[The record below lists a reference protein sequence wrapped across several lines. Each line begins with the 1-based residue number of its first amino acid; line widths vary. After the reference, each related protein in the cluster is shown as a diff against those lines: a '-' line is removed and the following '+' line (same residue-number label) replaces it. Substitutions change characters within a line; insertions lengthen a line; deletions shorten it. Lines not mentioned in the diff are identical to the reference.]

1 MNDDTNLIRAAN
13 ELICNLKLREYQ
25 LRISSIYIS
34 YLTNILIKNGV
45 RPTEADLD
53 VFEAVQKVYGSDNI
67 EQAEAHFMTLAD
79 KFSEN
84 LGFTNFDEFKNQFSD
99 INESSSID
107 EVIKKISD
115 FISRKENF

>member
-67 EQAEAHFMTLAD
+67 EQAEAYFMTLAD